1 MRGDRA
7 ASPAAAL
14 VQPVLAAVVAVVLY
28 VVAVRLRVGDP
39 DIDRRLLLVF
49 LGALVVGRLVLALR
63 DSSSPRRLP
72 PGGLLDRLAS
82 PPAVGPRADPPGL
95 RQASSSVT
103 LARRSAAGRDRWLRA
118 DVRAV
123 VEARLGAPL
132 VVPHGAGP
140 DPDAPATGT
149 TAVPG
154 GAAAA
159 GRIPLERILAP
170 ETWSLVRPDRPAGA
184 VGEPGISA
192 ADLDRVLTDLEQL

>member
-1 MRGDRA
+1 
-7 ASPAAAL
+7 
-14 VQPVLAAVVAVVLY
+14 VAVVLY
-28 VVAVRLRVGDP
+28 VVAVRLHVGYP
-39 DIDRRLLLVF
+39 DTDRRLLLVF
-49 LGALVVGRLVLALR
+49 LGALVVGGLVLALR
-63 DSSSPRRLP
+63 DSSGPRRAP

-82 PPAVGPRADPPGL
+82 PPADGPRADPPGL
-95 RQASSSVT
+95 RQASSSIT

-118 DVRAV
+118 DARRRGPTGSTVGGAHQRA
-123 VEARLGAPL
+123 RSGC
-132 VVPHGAGP
+132 
-140 DPDAPATGT
+140 TGHRT
-149 TAVPG
+149 TVPG